1 MLINE
6 AIRLFQKL
14 RLMHYRSML
23 GQVGEREG
31 SLSATEAFSVD
42 VIHILG
48 APTIKQ
54 FSDFLGISQPNATYK
69 INSLISKG
77 YIKKVPSEDDHREYH
92 LHVADKFYSYYEE
105 NTTFLQY
112 AVSKLENSHSEKELE
127 LFETMLCE
135 LNDAL

>member
-6 AIRLFQKL
+6 AISLYQKL
-14 RLMHYRSML
+14 RLMHYRSL
-23 GQVGEREG
+23 FGRIHEKAG

-42 VIHILG
+42 VIFILN

-77 YIKKVPSEDDHREYH
+77 YVKKVLSEDDRREYH
-92 LHVADKFYSYYEE
+92 LYVADRFYTYYDEK
-105 NTTFLQY
+105 NAFLRS
-112 AVSKLENSHSEKELE
+112 AVEKLESTHSADDLAIFEK
-127 LFETMLCE
+127 MLRE
-135 LNDAL
+135 LNDTL